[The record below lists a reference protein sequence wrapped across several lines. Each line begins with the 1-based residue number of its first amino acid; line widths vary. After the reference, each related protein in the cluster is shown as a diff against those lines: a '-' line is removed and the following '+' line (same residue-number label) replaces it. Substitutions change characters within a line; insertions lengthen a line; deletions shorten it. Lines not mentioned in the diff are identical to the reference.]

1 MPLLYVLWTIAL
13 LTIIATATHSAGS
26 VSYKLIRNL
35 AEVAR
40 EDAVAEAALNRAVL
54 ALLDPRPDR
63 RPHIDGASERFSFD
77 GTEVRF
83 EIRDELG
90 RIDLNY
96 ADTPLLIGLFRAAG
110 VAAGEADKI
119 ADRILDW
126 RDPDDLRRLNGAEA
140 SDYEHAGLPNHPRN
154 APFQTVE
161 ELKLVLGVTPALF
174 HRVEPV
180 LTVYSGKPLIDPRV
194 ASPLARQALAGGNV
208 QRRSGPLADPQGR
221 WLNNRGAG
229 TVDPS
234 LSLNGRAFR
243 IGIEFMLG
251 KTRILREAVVRLT
264 GDPSKPYWLL
274 CWRTPTEL
282 ERGALGQN

>member
-1 MPLLYVLWTIAL
+1 M
-13 LTIIATATHSAGS
+13 
-26 VSYKLIRNL
+26 
-35 AEVAR
+35 AEHKIWEVY
-40 EDAVAEAALNRAVL
+40 L
-54 ALLDPRPDR
+54 
-63 RPHIDGASERFSFD
+63 HGYAS
-77 GTEVRF
+77 GT
-83 EIRDELG
+83 
-90 RIDLNY
+90 
-96 ADTPLLIGLFRAAG
+96 
-110 VAAGEADKI
+110 
-119 ADRILDW
+119 
-126 RDPDDLRRLNGAEA
+126 EA

-161 ELKLVLGVTPALF
+161 ELKLVLGVTPELF

-180 LTVYSGKPLIDPRV
+180 LTVYSGKPLIDARV

-208 QRRSGPLADPQGR
+208 QSGPLADPQGR

-243 IGIEFMLG
+243 IGIAFMLG